1 MGTAAAAAVF
11 VSMLVT
17 SAIITGLGLGSMYG
31 LLALGFHVTYAV
43 SATVNFAQGS
53 SMMLGAVFAY
63 TFAVRLGWPLA
74 LAAAAALALCAAYGA
89 LVEVLAV
96 RPFTRRGSNAWLM
109 ATVALGIIADNAVLF
124 TFGKEPRGF
133 QMSWATGSFD
143 IGGLTLSPLHLV
155 IPSAGLALAAALHFF
170 SSRTRAGK
178 AMLAVVQ
185 NPDAARLMGI
195 NVPAAILGAF
205 ALSTVFAGAA
215 GILIAPLFNVHSDM
229 GTLFGLKAFAV
240 AILGGITSAWGV
252 MLAGILFGCVEALI
266 TALLGSTYTQILTFA
281 LVIVALAA
289 RPNGLFGRAGV
300 KKV

>member
-1 MGTAAAAAVF
+1 
-11 VSMLVT
+11 MLVV

-63 TFAVRLGWPLA
+63 VFAVRLGWPIA
-74 LAAAAALALCAAYGA
+74 LAAPLALGLCALYGII
-89 LVEVLAV
+89 VELIAV
-96 RPFTRRGSNAWLM
+96 RPFARRGSNAWLI
-109 ATVALGIIADNAVLF
+109 ATVALGIVVDNIVLF

-133 QMSWATGSFD
+133 NMPWAIGSIKVFG
-143 IGGLTLSPLHLV
+143 IGVSPLQLL
-155 IPSAGLALAAALHFF
+155 IPAAGVALAAALHVY
-170 SSRTRAGK
+170 SRRTRGGK

-195 NVPAAILGAF
+195 NVPRVISGAF
-205 ALSTVFAGAA
+205 ALSTLFAGAA

-229 GTLFGLKAFAV
+229 GTVFGLKAFAV

-252 MLAGILFGCVEALI
+252 VIAGIVFGVVEALV
-266 TALLGSTYTQILTFA
+266 TALLGSTYTQIVTFG
-281 LVIVALAA
+281 LVIFALAA
-289 RPNGLFGRAGV
+289 MPHGLFGRAEV

>member
-1 MGTAAAAAVF
+1 
-11 VSMLVT
+11 MLVT
-17 SAIITGLGLGSMYG
+17 SALITGLGLGSMYG

-53 SMMLGAVFAY
+53 SMMLGAVLTY
-63 TFAVRLGWPLA
+63 TFAVRLGWPLP
-74 LAAAAALALCAAYGA
+74 LAAALALALCALYGMI
-89 LVEVLAV
+89 VEIFAV
-96 RPFTRRGSNAWLM
+96 RPFAKRGSNAWLM
-109 ATVALGIIADNAVLF
+109 ATVALGIVADNTVLF

-133 QMSWATGSFD
+133 QMPWATGSFEVAG
-143 IGGLTLSPLHLV
+143 ITLSPLHVV
-155 IPSAGLALAAALHFF
+155 IPVAGLLLAAALNIF
-170 SSRTRAGK
+170 STRTRAGK

-195 NVPAAILGAF
+195 NVQATILGAY

-215 GILIAPLFNVHSDM
+215 GVLIAPLFNVNADM

-240 AILGGITSAWGV
+240 AILGGISSAWGV
-252 MLAGILFGCVEALI
+252 MLAGILFGCIEALI
-266 TALLGSTYTQILTFA
+266 TALLGSTYTQILTFG

-289 RPNGLFGRAGV
+289 MPTGLFGRAAV

>member
-1 MGTAAAAAVF
+1 
-11 VSMLVT
+11 MLVA
-17 SAIITGLGLGSMYG
+17 SALITGLGLGSMYG

-63 TFAVRLGWPLA
+63 VFAIRLGFPVFISAFISLS
-74 LAAAAALALCAAYGA
+74 LCAAYGV
-89 LVEVLAV
+89 LVERLAV
-96 RPFTRRGSNAWLM
+96 RPFVKRGSNAWLM
-109 ATVALGIIADNAVLF
+109 ATVALGIVADNAVLF

-133 QMSWATGSFD
+133 QMPWAQGGVDVAGIHVSYLQILIPV
-143 IGGLTLSPLHLV
+143 IGILLAGTLS
-155 IPSAGLALAAALHFF
+155 FYTRKT
-170 SSRTRAGK
+170 RTGK

-195 NVPAAILGAF
+195 NVPLAILGAY
-205 ALSTVFAGAA
+205 ALSTAFAGAA

-229 GTLFGLKAFAV
+229 GTVFGLKAFAV

-252 MLAGILFGCVEALI
+252 MLAGILFGLVEALI

-289 RPNGLFGRAGV
+289 MPNGLFGRAEV